1 MCIAALFTK
10 ARTRKQP
17 RCPLTDE
24 WIKKMRCVYT
34 MEHYLVIKNNKLMPL
49 SATWI
54 DLEIVIPSEVVRQRR
69 RNIV

>member
-1 MCIAALFTK
+1 
-10 ARTRKQP
+10 
-17 RCPLTDE
+17 
-24 WIKKMRCVYT
+24 